1 MPLSATVTPLSLYML
16 DNTVFDGLQLP
27 TMPQNPTSY
36 PDLYVEGFALDR
48 EVLVNNILMETGEL
62 DCIYPDPDF
71 FKFAVTQWS
80 KKELHVWQAL
90 YNTLFYKYTP
100 LWNKDGTIKETA
112 RDLTS
117 RETAG
122 TRSRTGS
129 SEQDVTDTIRETD
142 THNLTDQRTANLR
155 TQTSDITENTGTQ
168 KVADSTSKRTV
179 TADTTQNTG
188 TQEMER
194 SKSGQEA
201 RDGDVHTAVSGST
214 TNTGTV
220 TDAGTSSETE
230 THSGNVTTSGTNG
243 TETQVSGYNETTY
256 QNKDKSVT
264 TTAQTVTDA
273 TSITTNGTKGNT
285 RTDNLTEG
293 RTETTQVDD
302 NSVIDT
308 TETEDTTRTDNLTT
322 AYDSDSTETG
332 SGTTT
337 RTDNLTT
344 EYDSDRQ
351 ETGTDTTTHTGT
363 LGRQGD
369 NTRSTEEIEEES
381 EETSGTEEGSLDHSL
396 TRTETGNIGVTMTTQ
411 LIAAQREL
419 VQLNFYDL
427 IVERFKERFCL
438 LVY

>member
-1 MPLSATVTPLSLYML
+1 MPLSASVTPLSLYIL

-48 EVLVNNILMETGEL
+48 EVLINNILMETGEL

-80 KKELHVWQAL
+80 KKELHVWQSL
-90 YNTLFYKYTP
+90 YNTLFYKYNP

-112 RDLTS
+112 RDLTM
-117 RETAG
+117 RETVG

-129 SEQDVTDTIRETD
+129 SEQDVTDMIRETD

-155 TQTSDITENTGTQ
+155 TQTSDSTQNTGTQ
-168 KVADSTSKRTV
+168 EVADSTSKRTI
-179 TADTTQNTG
+179 TADMTLNTG
-188 TQEMER
+188 TQKTER
-194 SKSGQEA
+194 SRTGQEA
-201 RDGDVHTAVSGST
+201 RDGDVHTAITGQT
-214 TNTGTV
+214 DNTGTV
-220 TDAGTSSETE
+220 TDAGQELHTII
-230 THSGNVTTSGTNG
+230 HSGNVTTTGSNG

-256 QNKDKSVT
+256 QPRDKSDT
-264 TTAQTVTDA
+264 LTSQTVTDG
-273 TSITTNGTKGNT
+273 TTVNDNSTKGNT
-285 RTDNLTEG
+285 RTNNLTED
-293 RTETTQVDD
+293 RTESTQVDD

-308 TETEDTTRTDNLTT
+308 TETEDTTRTDNLST
-322 AYDSDSTETG
+322 AYDSDSTVTG

-337 RTDNLTT
+337 RTDNLAT

-369 NTRSTEEIEEES
+369 NTRSTEGSEEES
-381 EETSGTEEGSLDHSL
+381 EETSGTEEGSVDHDL
-396 TRTETGNIGVTMTTQ
+396 TRTETGNIGVTMTSQ

-419 VQLNFYDL
+419 VQFNFYDL

>member
-27 TMPQNPTSY
+27 TMPQNPTDY

-80 KKELHVWQAL
+80 KKELHVWQEL
-90 YNTLFYKYTP
+90 YNTLFYKYNP
-100 LWNKDGTIKETA
+100 LWNKDGTVKETA

-129 SEQDVTDTIRETD
+129 TEQDVTDTIRETD
-142 THNLTDQRTANLR
+142 THNLSDQRTANLR
-155 TQTSDITENTGTQ
+155 TYESG
-168 KVADSTSKRTV
+168 S
-179 TADTTQNTG
+179 TADTG
-188 TQEMER
+188 TQEIARAMT
-194 SKSGQEA
+194 GQEA
-201 RDGDVHTAVSGST
+201 RDGDVHTAVTGQT
-214 TNTGTV
+214 DNTGTV

-230 THSGNVTTSGTNG
+230 THSGNVTTSGTTS
-243 TETQVSGYNETTY
+243 TETKVSAYNDSTY
-256 QNKDKSVT
+256 QNRDKSDTSSSQTEADARTISTSGT
-264 TTAQTVTDA
+264 T
-273 TSITTNGTKGNT
+273 GNT
-285 RTDNLTEG
+285 RTNNLTED

-308 TETEDTTRTDNLTT
+308 TEDE
-322 AYDSDSTETG
+322 
-332 SGTTT
+332 TTT
-337 RTDNLTT
+337 RTDDLASQ
-344 EYDSDRQ
+344 YDYDRQ
-351 ETGTDTTTHTGT
+351 ETGTDTNTHTGT

-369 NTRSTEEIEEES
+369 NTRSTEGSEEES

-396 TRTETGNIGVTMTTQ
+396 TRTETGNIGVTMTSQ

-419 VQLNFYDL
+419 VQFNFYDL

>member
-16 DNTVFDGLQLP
+16 DDTVFDGLQLP

-80 KKELHVWQAL
+80 KKELPVWQEL
-90 YNTLFYKYTP
+90 YNTIFYKYNP

-112 RDLTS
+112 RDLTT
-117 RETAG
+117 RETSG
-122 TRSRTGS
+122 SRSRTGS
-129 SEQDVTDTIRETD
+129 TEQDVTDTVRETD

-155 TQTSDITENTGTQ
+155 TLESGGT
-168 KVADSTSKRTV
+168 D
-179 TADTTQNTG
+179 NTG
-188 TQEMER
+188 TQEISRTMT
-194 SKSGQEA
+194 GQEA
-201 RDGDVHTAVSGST
+201 RDGDVHTAISGQT
-214 TNTGTV
+214 LNTGTV
-220 TDAGTSSETE
+220 QDAGTSNETE
-230 THSGNVTTSGTNG
+230 THSGNVTTSETNS
-243 TETQVSGYNETTY
+243 TENKVSAYNDSTY
-256 QNKDKSVT
+256 QNRDKS
-264 TTAQTVTDA
+264 D
-273 TSITTNGTKGNT
+273 TTNSQTETDGRSIAKNGTSGNT
-285 RTDNLTEG
+285 RTNNLAEN
-293 RTETTQVDD
+293 RTESTQVDD

-308 TETEDTTRTDNLTT
+308 SENE
-322 AYDSDSTETG
+322 
-332 SGTTT
+332 TTT
-337 RTDNLTT
+337 RTDDLTSQY
-344 EYDSDRQ
+344 EQDRQ
-351 ETGTDTTTHTGT
+351 ETGTDTITHSGT

-369 NTRSTEEIEEES
+369 NTRSTEGTEEET
-381 EETSGTEEGSLDHSL
+381 EETAGTEEGSLDHDL

-419 VQLNFYDL
+419 VQFNFYDL

>member
-48 EVLVNNILMETGEL
+48 EVLINNILMETGEL

-80 KKELHVWQAL
+80 KKELHVWQSL
-90 YNTLFYKYTP
+90 YNTLFYKYNP

-112 RDLTS
+112 RDLTT

-122 TRSRTGS
+122 TRSRTGTN
-129 SEQDVTDTIRETD
+129 EQDVTDTIRETD

-155 TQTSDITENTGTQ
+155 TYESGGTENTGTQ
-168 KVADSTSKRTV
+168 EIARTM
-179 TADTTQNTG
+179 T
-188 TQEMER
+188 
-194 SKSGQEA
+194 GQEA
-201 RDGDVHTAVSGST
+201 RDGDVHTAVTGQT
-214 TNTGTV
+214 DNTGTV

-230 THSGNVTTSGTNG
+230 THSGNVTTSGTTG
-243 TETQVSGYNETTY
+243 TETKVSAYNDSTY
-256 QNKDKSVT
+256 QNRDKSDT
-264 TTAQTVTDA
+264 TSAQTETDGRTISKSG
-273 TSITTNGTKGNT
+273 TSGNT
-285 RTDNLTEG
+285 RTDNLTED

-308 TETEDTTRTDNLTT
+308 SENE
-322 AYDSDSTETG
+322 
-332 SGTTT
+332 TTT
-337 RTDNLTT
+337 RTDDLDSQ
-344 EYDSDRQ
+344 YDYDRQ
-351 ETGTDTTTHTGT
+351 ETGTDTMAHTGT

-369 NTRSTEEIEEES
+369 NTRSTEGSEEES
-381 EETSGTEEGSLDHSL
+381 EETSGTEEGTFDHDL